1 MDMLEEACEVLDLL
15 LRQQESTFSG
25 KHYQLQSA
33 FCEPKPVQQPR
44 PPIVIG
50 GAGERRTLRIA
61 ARFADHWNYPG
72 RDALEL
78 RRKLDVLERHC
89 AEVGRDPSQIEVSA
103 HIFEPFDDVES
114 VRHAKEMH
122 EAGCDELI
130 LYSKAPYDARRLQD
144 LARKIRSAV
153 G

>member
-1 MDMLEEACEVLDLL
+1 M
-15 LRQQESTFSG
+15 
-25 KHYQLQSA
+25 
-33 FCEPKPVQQPR
+33 
-44 PPIVIG
+44 
-50 GAGERRTLRIA
+50 
-61 ARFADHWNYPG
+61 
-72 RDALEL
+72 
-78 RRKLDVLERHC
+78 LERHC
-89 AEVGRDPSQIEVSA
+89 AEVGRDPSEIEVSA

-144 LARKIRSAV
+144 LAKKIRSAV